1 MKRNEVIKV
10 AQWFSESN
18 LSRLVWKDEMS
29 SLELEKAV
37 TFVEEKKV
45 SVPKPSF
52 EEFYEEE
59 ETEEAE
65 EEIYILRSPVVG
77 TFYTSPSPEERA
89 FVKVGQRISKGD
101 VLCIVEAMKLMNE
114 ISSPVDGV
122 IKRIFPENDEMVE
135 FDGAL
140 MEIEVE

>member
-37 TFVEEKKV
+37 TFVEEKRV
-45 SVPKPSF
+45 NIPKPSL
-52 EEFYEEE
+52 EELYEE
-59 ETEEAE
+59 EEAE
-65 EEIYILRSPVVG
+65 EENYILRSPVVG